1 MCNVRST
8 LSPSL
13 AAFCFFS
20 PMLLLYSLICFFQP
34 TDNIQSICKP
44 KSTTTKSFYLMYKCF
59 NMILFINS
67 RRKICGCVWV
77 CCLIFNFETLCVCVC
92 VCMCVYLFFFVVVFF
107 SPVVTNE
114 VIPIALP
121 CLPYLFFFLF
131 LVLSL
136 WHVLRKGNHRRDWNG
151 LVMFLLTFHR

>member
-1 MCNVRST
+1 MCVPLF
-8 LSPSL
+8 LSLSL
-13 AAFCFFS
+13 PLVIFFS
-20 PMLLLYSLICFFQP
+20 SMLLLYFLICFFQP

-67 RRKICGCVWV
+67 RHKICGCVWV
-77 CCLIFNFETLCVCVC
+77 FAVLSLIRNVVFVR
-92 VCMCVYLFFFVVVFF
+92 VYLFLLLLFLFI
-107 SPVVTNE
+107 SVVTNE
-114 VIPIALP
+114 VIPIPLP
-121 CLPYLFFFLF
+121 VLPYLFFLF
-131 LVLSL
+131 LVLSV